1 MINQDPNDMRKIN
14 ACFLFAK
21 ILWFEFTLSRSIL
34 KNIDLV
40 KNISRSQSVVL
51 EGDNLELEC
60 RIDIGLPDR
69 AELAWVKLAGLGE
82 VTYLSTRRK
91 EDGVTD
97 YEEEFSSFL
106 EQEDGELVWS
116 LTITRVESSMAGFY
130 QCEVLLDDEP
140 VSSRKVL
147 VNVDKRDDPND
158 DTSDPDNMTFVLAK
172 MGTNV
177 TLNCSDLGEEEDLVL
192 WTKQNVGNIGKH
204 NKTLPLIH
212 VDKTHSGVYTC
223 TVTGSSKLM
232 HVSLLVSHEP
242 HVSAAHYSVS
252 QAIGLSIQLD
262 CEVAAVPV
270 PAVSWLFHNE
280 ATEEDTLVQ
289 SQGNKYITIQDYEDG
304 KIISSLNIR
313 NVSHHDYGQYTCRA
327 ENTEG
332 KGQVEIFFEQ
342 YSSTSRKLICDF
354 YILIVL
360 FFITVYKYI

>member
-1 MINQDPNDMRKIN
+1 MKKIKV
-14 ACFLFAK
+14 CLFSLVL
-21 ILWFEFTLSRSIL
+21 ISWFELTWSRSIF

-147 VNVDKRDDPND
+147 VNVEKRDDAD
-158 DTSDPDNMTFVLAK
+158 DKNSDPDNMTFVLAK
-172 MGTNV
+172 MGSNI

-192 WTKQNVGNIGKH
+192 WTKQDVGNIGKH

-212 VDKTHSGVYTC
+212 VDKTHAGVYTC

-242 HVSAAHYSVS
+242 HVSADKYSVT
-252 QAIGLSIQLD
+252 QGIGLSIQLD

-280 ATEEDTLVQ
+280 VTEEDTLIQ

-313 NVSHHDYGQYTCRA
+313 NVSSQDYGQYTCRA

-332 KGQVEIFFEQ
+332 EGQVEIFLEP
-342 YSSTSRKLICDF
+342 SSSSLSRKLICDF
-354 YILIVL
+354 YILISL
-360 FFITVYKYI
+360 LLITFYKYI